1 MLTSKQRAHIRGQAN
16 SIETILILGKGGIGD
31 TVINQA
37 DSALEARELIKGKVL
52 ENCQFSSRE
61 AAEILAEKCSADVV
75 QVIGSKFVLYRE
87 NPDEPVI
94 VLPKARSRSDAKIVK
109 TISTEKISIV
119 KILAIYFICNIYLI

>member
-1 MLTSKQRAHIRGQAN
+1 MLTSKQRAYLRGQAN

-61 AAEILAEKCSADVV
+61 AADIISEKTNSDVV
-75 QVIGSKFVLYRE
+75 QVIGSKFVL
-87 NPDEPVI
+87 
-94 VLPKARSRSDAKIVK
+94 
-109 TISTEKISIV
+109 
-119 KILAIYFICNIYLI
+119 